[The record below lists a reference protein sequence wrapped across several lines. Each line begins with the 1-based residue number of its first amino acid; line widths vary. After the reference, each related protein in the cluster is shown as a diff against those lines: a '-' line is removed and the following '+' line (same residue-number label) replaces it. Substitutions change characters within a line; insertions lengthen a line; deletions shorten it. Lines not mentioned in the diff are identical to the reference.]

1 MNLVN
6 DFLSKGPSRPSITGK
21 GRPIIF
27 VHGNAS
33 TREVWTDVVRHL
45 EDAHCCITYDL
56 RGHGDGR
63 PPDDTISLDQLVE
76 DLEELREA
84 LGYDRVALVGHSLG
98 AFIVA
103 RYAERHPGRV
113 DWISLM
119 AMPAARTE
127 DDKKTAS
134 DLLRKMKKK
143 GVAQVLPVLSS
154 SWYTESFTA
163 SHPDALEKR
172 LNQVL
177 AIDEAVFLRFYGLYS
192 RIDVDESLPLISVPA
207 LILTGEHARGCGA
220 EVAAN
225 VAGLMHDAWPVVFAD
240 MKNGILTEIP
250 GKVAQRLHEFALGIR
265 KN

>member
-1 MNLVN
+1 VTLV
-6 DFLSKGPSRPSITGK
+6 DDPLSKTPSRPSVTGK

-45 EDAHCCITYDL
+45 KDAHCCITYDL

-63 PPDDTISLDQLVE
+63 PSDDTISLDQLVE
-76 DLEELREA
+76 DLEEVRATIGHE
-84 LGYDRVALVGHSLG
+84 RVALVGHSLG

-113 DWISLM
+113 EWISLM
-119 AMPAARTE
+119 AMPAGRTE
-127 DDKKTAS
+127 NDKKTAA
-134 DLLRKMKKK
+134 DLLQKMKKI
-143 GVAQVLPVLSS
+143 GVAQTMPVLSS

-163 SHPDALEKR
+163 SRPGTLEKR

-192 RIDVDESLPLISVPA
+192 RVDVDASLPHIAVPA
-207 LILTGEHARGCGA
+207 LIITGEHARGCGA

-225 VAGLMHDAWPVVFAD
+225 VAGLMRDASTVVFAD

-250 GKVAQRLHEFALGIR
+250 GKVAQSLHEFASGIR